1 MNHQFELHTKMA
13 EEIDLEKCNFCNF
26 RSPMTLT
33 WTLNWVQVTL
43 VRMSGQGLPIHQI
56 RLKLE
61 KLFADVR
68 TDVWMDTSEFS
79 KSIRSSPGDDLK
91 IKTASGKMHFCNKYT
106 DEQHAVIVM
115 KQKLKNDE
123 QHTLTTSNIQL
134 KHCWMFGN
142 SRVSTYGHWGPHQ
155 QFGLLEAQ

>member
-155 QFGLLEAQ
+155 QFGLPEAQ